1 MSTTLTVRERLTLCK
16 WADSLPGDITP
27 TLARGVKWVKSEFG
41 KDVPE
46 SALAELREKAKL
58 FEAAGLIPI
67 FDASGP
73 QQGVAALEGI
83 PENEKD
89 WHPGG
94 DGKVLDR
101 VHPSL
106 WPLVFGKSR
115 IVALG
120 ACGIGDVIPV
130 PKKRYPNNQSSDDLW
145 SVKYQWLPCDID
157 IEEGKPKI
165 MSYINDLHPKH
176 HAGLY
181 TAIEKVLEKALPMW
195 DIIYR

>member
-1 MSTTLTVRERLTLCK
+1 M
-16 WADSLPGDITP
+16 A
-27 TLARGVKWVKSEFG
+27 
-41 KDVPE
+41 
-46 SALAELREKAKL
+46 ALAELREKAKL

-67 FDASGP
+67 FDASSAIIKCDSAITP
-73 QQGVAALEGI
+73 EGVAALEGI